1 MRPTCPEGAPVWFQ
15 SAFAEITRE
24 EVGVK
29 YDAVVQAWVDLEQM
43 SGFAKG
49 SKGLAA
55 AGRPTELSDWIR
67 DGRGRAKKMMKIDDL
82 GRYQEQWWTWWM
94 KMQPRW
100 RVGTDGHPTR
110 PAEYGSGWGGVDALG
125 QNGLVSVVATLYWW
139 SHADK
144 VAGRTS
150 GWAGSNSLDRAMADT
165 LWVLQALKRTTVTS
179 P

>member
-1 MRPTCPEGAPVWFQ
+1 PVWFQ

-43 SGFAKG
+43 SGFATG

-100 RVGTDGHPTR
+100 RVGTDG
-110 PAEYGSGWGGVDALG
+110 
-125 QNGLVSVVATLYWW
+125 
-139 SHADK
+139 
-144 VAGRTS
+144 
-150 GWAGSNSLDRAMADT
+150 
-165 LWVLQALKRTTVTS
+165 
-179 P
+179 